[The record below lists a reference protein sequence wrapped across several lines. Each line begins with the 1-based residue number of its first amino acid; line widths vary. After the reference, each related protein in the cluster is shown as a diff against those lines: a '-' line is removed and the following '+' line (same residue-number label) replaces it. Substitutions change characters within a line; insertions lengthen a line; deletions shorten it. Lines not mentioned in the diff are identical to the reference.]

1 MENIDRRKYPRVEV
15 RSSISYVC
23 VDKDGNLVDQHM
35 GVALNISQTG
45 ALLETRRLL
54 ESTFISLMFVDLE
67 EMLVEISGEIVYC
80 RENDSSMYLNG
91 IRFLGTYEEN
101 VQFTTKL
108 IRAYHYRKSDF
119 LLMIGVNA

>member
-1 MENIDRRKYPRVEV
+1 MDTSDRRKYPRVEV

-80 RENDSSMYLNG
+80 RENESSMYLNG
-91 IRFLGTYEEN
+91 IRFLGSYEEN
-101 VQFTTKL
+101 IQFTTKL

-119 LLMIGVNA
+119 LLVLGVNA